1 MRTSGE
7 SGHNAFHVGERSR
20 ESAKALWAK
29 LPMLPTAL
37 QPEAAAQHADAP
49 LDARPKPVSPPNPD
63 GPLIGHPGRER
74 LTRLR
79 DDQACHPGLLG
90 DGFISGGIDPAVGSQ
105 HVWRSAKAPLVGH
118 ETVGP
123 IGEILARFGEDAV
136 TTEDAPFDL
145 LSGVEAGRK
154 NGQSWCGSRN

>member
-1 MRTSGE
+1 
-7 SGHNAFHVGERSR
+7 
-20 ESAKALWAK
+20 
-29 LPMLPTAL
+29 
-37 QPEAAAQHADAP
+37 
-49 LDARPKPVSPPNPD
+49 
-63 GPLIGHPGRER
+63 
-74 LTRLR
+74 
-79 DDQACHPGLLG
+79 LG

-105 HVWRSAKAPLVGH
+105 HVWRSAKAPLVGY